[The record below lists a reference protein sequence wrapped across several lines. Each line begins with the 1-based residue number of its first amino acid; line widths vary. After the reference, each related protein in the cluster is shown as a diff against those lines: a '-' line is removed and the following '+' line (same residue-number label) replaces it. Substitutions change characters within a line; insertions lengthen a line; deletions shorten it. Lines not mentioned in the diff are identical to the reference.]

1 MTTDET
7 FHASRSPNISF
18 TALDAFL
25 AAAEPEEAP
34 PENLRP
40 IKNKPKTRKEKA
52 DPEDAKKKKT
62 TSRAAESLKKVD
74 TKGMN
79 KLSTFF
85 KKKE

>member
-1 MTTDET
+1 MIAADGISR
-7 FHASRSPNISF
+7 ASWSSDLSF

-25 AAAEPEEAP
+25 AAAEPEAGPLE
-34 PENLRP
+34 ESRP
-40 IKNKPKTRKEKA
+40 IKSRKEKK
-52 DPEDAKKKKT
+52 DPEGGKKKKAA
-62 TSRAAESLKKVD
+62 SRAAEALKKVD

>member
-1 MTTDET
+1 MGL
-7 FHASRSPNISF
+7 FVQYSSF

-25 AAAEPEEAP
+25 AAAAPPEAP
-34 PENLRP
+34 PEEVRP
-40 IKNKPKTRKEKA
+40 IKGRKAKKEEQ
-52 DPEDAKKKKT
+52 PEDGKKKKI
-62 TSRAAESLKKVD
+62 TSRAAEALKKAD